1 MNGVAD
7 MVDGVWMTK
16 AELAALRR
24 ISSGSANRLIRR
36 QRWARR
42 RGNDGRTH
50 VLVPKPWAEACA
62 VTERTSTSRAFEL
75 NSETGTKHDQLA
87 AMVGGLQAEVARLRA
102 EAEDAQLA
110 RRQLETERD
119 QERQGR
125 ELAERAA
132 EDARQ
137 RAQEAIQAAQVLRK
151 ARESHAAEDRAAQVT
166 GEAAAAQLRRLSE
179 AMAARRSLGRWARLW
194 AAWQGE

>member
-7 MVDGVWMTK
+7 IVDGVWMTK

-50 VLVPKPWAEACA
+50 VLVPKRWAEACA
-62 VTERTSTSRAFEL
+62 VSERTSASSAFEL
-75 NSETGTKHDQLA
+75 NPETDAEHDQLVA
-87 AMVGGLQAEVARLRA
+87 TVSGLQAEVARLRA
-102 EAEDAQLA
+102 EAEAGQLA

-125 ELAERAA
+125 ELAECAA
-132 EDARQ
+132 EDARH
-137 RAQEAIQAAQVLRK
+137 RAEEAIQAAQVLRK
-151 ARESHAAEDRAAQVT
+151 TRESRAAEDRAAQVT
-166 GEAAAAQLRRLSE
+166 REAAAAQLRRLTE
-179 AMAARRSLGRWARLW
+179 AMATRRSLGRWARLR
-194 AAWQGE
+194 AAWRGE

>member
-36 QRWARR
+36 QRWVRR

-62 VTERTSTSRAFEL
+62 VSERTIASRAFEL
-75 NSETGTKHDQLA
+75 NPETGAEHDQLA

-102 EAEDAQLA
+102 EAEVAQLA

-137 RAQEAIQAAQVLRK
+137 RAEEAIQAAQVLRK
-151 ARESHAAEDRAAQVT
+151 ARESRAAEDRAAQVT
-166 GEAAAAQLRRLSE
+166 REAAAAQLRRLTE
-179 AMAARRSLGRWARLW
+179 AMAARRSLGRWARLR
-194 AAWQGE
+194 AAWRGE

>member
-1 MNGVAD
+1 MDGAAD
-7 MVDGVWMTK
+7 MVDSVWMTK

-62 VTERTSTSRAFEL
+62 VSELTSASRAFEL
-75 NSETGTKHDQLA
+75 NPETGAEHDQLA
-87 AMVGGLQAEVARLRA
+87 AMVGGLKAEVAQLRA
-102 EAEDAQLA
+102 EAEAAQLA
-110 RRQLETERD
+110 RRQVETERD
-119 QERQGR
+119 QECLGR
-125 ELAERAA
+125 KLAERAA

-137 RAQEAIQAAQVLRK
+137 RAEEAIQAAQVLRK
-151 ARESHAAEDRAAQVT
+151 ARESRAAEDRAAQVT
-166 GEAAAAQLRRLSE
+166 REAAAAQLRRLTE
-179 AMAARRSLGRWARLW
+179 AMAARRSLGRWARLR
-194 AAWQGE
+194 AAWRGE

>member
-1 MNGVAD
+1 MDGVAD
-7 MVDGVWMTK
+7 MVDSVWMTK
-16 AELAALRR
+16 AELAALHR

-62 VTERTSTSRAFEL
+62 VSERTSASRGFEL
-75 NSETGTKHDQLA
+75 NAETGAEHDQLA

-102 EAEDAQLA
+102 EAEAAQLA
-110 RRQLETERD
+110 RRQMETERD

-125 ELAERAA
+125 EVAERAA

-137 RAQEAIQAAQVLRK
+137 RAEEAIQAAQVLRK
-151 ARESHAAEDRAAQVT
+151 ARESRAAEDRAAQVT
-166 GEAAAAQLRRLSE
+166 REAAAAQLRRLTE
-179 AMAARRSLGRWARLW
+179 AMAARRSLGRWARLLT
-194 AAWQGE
+194 AWRGE

>member
-1 MNGVAD
+1 MNGVVD

-16 AELAALRR
+16 AELATLRR
-24 ISSGSANRLIRR
+24 ISSGWANRLIRR
-36 QRWARR
+36 QRWVRR

-62 VTERTSTSRAFEL
+62 VSERTSASRAFEL
-75 NSETGTKHDQLA
+75 NPETGAGCDQLT

-102 EAEDAQLA
+102 EAEATQLA
-110 RRQLETERD
+110 RRQVETERD
-119 QERQGR
+119 RERQDR

-137 RAQEAIQAAQVLRK
+137 RAGGGHPSSPGV
-151 ARESHAAEDRAAQVT
+151 AE
-166 GEAAAAQLRRLSE
+166 GEGEPRGRGPSRRGDEGGS
-179 AMAARRSLGRWARLW
+179 RRPTSAVD
-194 AAWQGE
+194 